1 MKFYTPAEIEKEKDL
16 YTDYVNSHHGDALE
30 NASVYVNREFLG
42 EDVVSFYLG
51 IEDANGHDTGS
62 GLDETYCRKEIDEID
77 DFGPSACCTEGR
89 LKYHGGSRYYCNFCG
104 KEEIRYAAGFEHWPQ
119 DKNN

>member
-104 KEEIRYAAGFEHWPQ
+104 KEEIRPCGGFT
-119 DKNN
+119 K